1 MVQEVT
7 TDEIDQQLLR
17 ELARDGRATF
27 GHLGRMVGLSASAVK
42 RRVDRLIADGVIEGF
57 GIRTGEHHLGPRI
70 EAYVEL
76 YCKGTV
82 SPGELRRILEP
93 IPQVVAAAT
102 VSGAADALILVAAP
116 DIRALEMA
124 IERIRSFP
132 IVDHSETTIVLS
144 RLINRD

>member
-1 MVQEVT
+1 MQNT
-7 TDEIDQQLLR
+7 ALDEIDHQLLR
-17 ELARDGRATF
+17 ELAKEGRATF
-27 GHLGRMVGLSASAVK
+27 GQLGSRVGLSSSAVK
-42 RRVDRLIADGVIEGF
+42 RRVDRLITDGVIQGF
-57 GIRTGEHHLGPRI
+57 GIRTSEQHLGPRI

-82 SPGELRRILEP
+82 SPGELRRILDP

-102 VSGAADALILVAAP
+102 VSGAADALVLVAAP

>member
-1 MVQEVT
+1 MQET
-7 TDEIDQQLLR
+7 PLDDIDNQLLR

-27 GHLGRMVGLSASAVK
+27 GQLGSRVGLSASATK
-42 RRVDRLIADGVIEGF
+42 RRVDRLVADGVIQGF
-57 GIRTGEHHLGPRI
+57 GIRTAEHHRGPRI

-76 YCKGTV
+76 FCKGTV
-82 SPGELRRILEP
+82 SPGELKRILDP

-102 VSGAADALILVAAP
+102 VSGAADALVLVAAP

>member
-1 MVQEVT
+1 MQEQPLDE
-7 TDEIDQQLLR
+7 TDRLLLR
-17 ELARDGRATF
+17 ELSKDGRATYDQ
-27 GHLGRMVGLSASAVK
+27 LGRRVGLSASAAK
-42 RRVDRLIADGVIEGF
+42 RRVDRLITDGVIEGF
-57 GIRTGEHHLGPRI
+57 GIRTGEQLHGPRI

-82 SPGELRRILEP
+82 SPSELKRILEP
-93 IPQVVAAAT
+93 IPQVVTAAT
-102 VSGAADALILVAAP
+102 VSGAADALVLVAAP

-144 RLINRD
+144 RLIGRD